1 MVLFLLKTQRFV
13 QRYINS
19 NRPQNNMKIF
29 LQATV
34 CIFEY
39 TCNMIFCFTL
49 LGEIRSKDK

>member
-19 NRPQNNMKIF
+19 YRPQNNMKIF